1 MTKKVIAIV
10 LVALIALLSLSA
22 CKGDA
27 QKGNPSSAASAS
39 EQSTGAGEKN
49 GTTAKSDAEQSESD
63 SKKSD
68 ASGKESTTSKQSKKT
83 DGWEQQENGDI
94 IKGDVSVNVVRY
106 NDSSLKAGQALI
118 DQLVEAGM
126 KDAKVLSSEKTE
138 KSIITKVSGMRIGS
152 SEKEFVKFQFVSEGK
167 EAYLVTVIAKSEKD
181 LDTDISYVLSN
192 LDTLAY

>member
-49 GTTAKSDAEQSESD
+49 GTTAKNDAEQSESD

-94 IKGDVSVNVVRY
+94 IKGDVKVNVVRY
-106 NDSSLKAGQALI
+106 AGSSFKDGQELI
-118 DQLVEAGM
+118 DQLIEGGL
-126 KDAKVLSSEKTE
+126 KNSTVLSTEKTD
-138 KSIITKVSGMRIGS
+138 KSLITKVSGTRIGS
-152 SEKEFVKFQFVSEGK
+152 GNKEFVKFQFVLEGK
-167 EAYLVTVIAKSEKD
+167 KAYLVTVIAPSEKD
-181 LDTDISYVLSN
+181 LDADISYVLSN
-192 LDTLAY
+192 LVDLAE